1 MKMVF
6 TSQDSLLLNHMKNLL
21 DNSEIACFLKN
32 QFLTSGAGEIPPV
45 EVWPELWIEED
56 TDYEAALAIIKNPP
70 EPGNSWQCPEC
81 GEWSEGQFSQCWSCG
96 ASRPNPKD

>member
-6 TSQDSLLLNHMKNLL
+6 TSQDSLLINHMKNLL
-21 DNSEIACFLKN
+21 DNDRIACFLKN

-56 TDYEAALAIIKNPP
+56 ADYDAAVKTIATTPKA
-70 EPGNSWQCPEC
+70 GSSWRCLQC
-81 GEWSEGQFSQCWSCG
+81 GEWSEGQFSQCWNCSTD
-96 ASRPNPKD
+96 RPEQKE